1 MATRAAASNNAIKS
15 LKIVNG
21 AVVDIGLPRVSVAAL
36 W

>member
-21 AVVDIGLPRVSVAAL
+21 AVVDIGLSRVSVAAL